1 MITGSQGTGIVEA
14 DARTEEATTAA
25 VVEQPPSPIGIDLN

>member
-14 DARTEEATTAA
+14 DAKVEEATSV
-25 VVEQPPSPIGIDLN
+25 VVEQPPSPIGIN